1 MRKNEIL
8 FTKNEVGDLAFI
20 VMYGSL
26 IDQGK
31 QHKVGSIVGS
41 EIFEFEESI

>member
-26 IDQGK
+26 ID
-31 QHKVGSIVGS
+31 
-41 EIFEFEESI
+41 